1 MQKDI
6 KMHERNKDE
15 MLGVQ
20 VVLWGVLY
28 VKRKGKKRL
37 LGLREGT
44 GSDPGSDPGKPNRS
58 G

>member
-20 VVLWGVLY
+20 VVLWGALY
-28 VKRKGKKRL
+28 VKRKGKK
-37 LGLREGT
+37 
-44 GSDPGSDPGKPNRS
+44 DYWA
-58 G
+58 